1 MTQLPRA
8 RRAAV
13 AAALASLVTAAQL
26 VVPGNG
32 AAAAQPTAGGAG
44 VVADHDHDH
53 DAGDGTGG
61 TDEIDLLRAD
71 ASAVRAR
78 MDETAALRSQ
88 AEATLAAAHA
98 AVDAANAQVATAQRA
113 ENRARRKAES
123 LDRRVRRTA
132 VAAYVRRDERSPLGV
147 LMAESSHDAAWR
159 ATVLRSRADQLVELL
174 DRQEAAQQQLETQ
187 RAARAEAAAAA
198 AAAEHQASAEV
209 ATLVD
214 LETSQARM
222 VSQVEDRLDAKLA
235 EAAALAAIDVAAAN
249 QLAADEQGLA
259 GAVAQSVAPPSGA
272 TPSRRPTPVVAVTP
286 TPTTPAAPTPTAPPA
301 PSPSPVTTV
310 PSVPVPQITPVD
322 TVVVGGFV
330 VARSIAGQVGA
341 MLDAARA
348 AGLVLGGSAHRDVNT
363 QITLRRQHCGP
374 TDWDVWFKPSSH
386 CSPPTA
392 IPGRSMHE
400 KGLALDLTCYGVLIR
415 SRDNPC
421 FAWLAANAAAFG
433 LKNLPS
439 EPWHWSTNGN

>member
-1 MTQLPRA
+1 MPTINSLPRA
-8 RRAAV
+8 RRVAV

-26 VVPGNG
+26 VVPGVG
-32 AAAAQPTAGGAG
+32 VASARSAGARAAASP
-44 VVADHDHDH
+44 DHSHEDS
-53 DAGDGTGG
+53 AS

-88 AEATLAAAHA
+88 AEEALTAARAAAE
-98 AVDAANAQVATAQRA
+98 AANAQVAVAQRA

-159 ATVLRSRADQLVELL
+159 STVLRSRADQLAELL
-174 DRQEAAQQQLETQ
+174 DRQEAAQQRLETQ
-187 RAARAEAAAAA
+187 RAASAEAAAAA
-198 AAAEHQASAEV
+198 AAAEQQASTQV

-222 VSQVEDRLDAKLA
+222 VARVEDRLDAKLA
-235 EAAALAAIDVAAAN
+235 EAAALAAIDAAAAN

-259 GAVAQSVAPPSGA
+259 SAVAQSVAPPSA
-272 TPSRRPTPVVAVTP
+272 TRPTPRPTPVVVVNP
-286 TPTTPAAPTPTAPPA
+286 PAPAPTPTAPPT
-301 PSPSPVTTV
+301 PSPVTTV
-310 PSVPVPQITPVD
+310 PSVPIPQITPVD

-330 VARSIAGQVGA
+330 VARSLAGQVGA

-348 AGLVLGGSAHRDVNT
+348 AGLVLGGSAYRDVNT

-374 TDWDVWFKPSSH
+374 TDWDVWYKPSSH

-392 IPGRSMHE
+392 VPGRSMHE
-400 KGLALDLTCYGVLIR
+400 KGLALDLTCFGVLIR
-415 SRDNPC
+415 SRDNLC
-421 FAWLAANAAAFG
+421 FAWLAANAATYG